1 MPQSDPIV
9 EETVTYPAPH
19 GAIEAFLAK
28 PAGEGPW
35 PAILIGQEAFGVAP
49 HILDVARRFARE
61 GYLAL
66 MPDLYSNDATRK
78 TLTVEEIDAALP
90 LSRLDDPSAELAKL
104 APERRAAIERALA
117 WRKTTMPKLSAYAD
131 DLGSAIPYL
140 RSRADVCADAIGLI
154 GYCMGGALVG
164 ELLARGAAVAAASIY
179 YGRLPDPA
187 RAAAIVTPLEG
198 HFGGADAPLTSLV
211 PAFDAAMRA
220 AGKPFEAF
228 VYDGAPHAFF
238 NDTRSSYTPA
248 AARDAWARTLRFFAD
263 RFAGAP
269 T

>member
-9 EETVTYPAPH
+9 EETITYPAPH

-49 HILDVARRFARE
+49 HILEVTRRFARE

-117 WRKTTMPKLSAYAD
+117 WRKTTMPKLPAYAD
-131 DLGSAIPYL
+131 DLGAALPYL
-140 RSRADVCADAIGLI
+140 RARADVRADAIGLI

-164 ELLARGAAVAAASIY
+164 ELLARGAAVAGASIY

-187 RAAAIVTPLEG
+187 RAEAIVSPLEG
-198 HFGGADAPLTSLV
+198 HFGGADAPLTSLI
-211 PAFDAAMRA
+211 PAFEAAMRA

-238 NDTRSSYTPA
+238 NDTRSSYTA
-248 AARDAWARTLRFFAD
+248 SAARDAWARTLRFFAD